1 MKLLAKNYFL
11 TLFLGLSVT
20 FILSIVIIN
29 SQVAEEEYKIK
40 VEPGDSLWALAD
52 KFQSE
57 KSRDAWINE
66 VMNLNNLH
74 SAHIRAGDVLIIP
87 NETEHFHLDNSTE
100 LAGDSE

>member
-11 TLFLGLSVT
+11 TLFFGLSLT

-29 SQVAEEEYKIK
+29 SQVAEEEYKIT

-52 KFQSE
+52 KFKTE

-66 VMNLNNLH
+66 VMKINNLYT
-74 SAHIRAGDVLIIP
+74 AHIKAGDVLIIP
-87 NETEHFHLDNSTE
+87 SEKEQFNFENSTE
-100 LAGDSE
+100 LAGDSQ